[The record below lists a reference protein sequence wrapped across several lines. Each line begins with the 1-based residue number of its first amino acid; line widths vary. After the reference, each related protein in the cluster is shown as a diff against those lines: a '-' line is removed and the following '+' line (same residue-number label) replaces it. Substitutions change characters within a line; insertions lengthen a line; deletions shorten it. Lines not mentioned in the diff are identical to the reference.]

1 MSDTIDA
8 NTLGEC
14 WLKCI
19 DTVIKKGSIF
29 YDEDVKIKEILGLQ
43 IKISSPNT
51 SDEIISKF
59 GDQ

>member
-43 IKISSPNT
+43 IKRLSLT
-51 SDEIISKF
+51 
-59 GDQ
+59 